1 LTQEDVK
8 SDRTQ
13 DPIVGISGRIE
24 LMTGKTG
31 FSVSLNSVI
40 CIRYNF
46 SKSGESI
53 MQITAIKRGQTLE
66 FSELLDIP
74 EGQAVR
80 IEIIDTPINQ
90 DKGKFGEN
98 LEEFRLRYN
107 IAELDIDI
115 DAIFGDVRD
124 KSPGREV
131 NL

>member
-1 LTQEDVK
+1 M
-8 SDRTQ
+8 
-13 DPIVGISGRIE
+13 E
-24 LMTGKTG
+24 LMMGKIG
-31 FSVSLNSVI
+31 FPGSLNSVI

-80 IEIIDTPINQ
+80 IEIIDTPINP
-90 DKGKFGEN
+90 DKGKFGDN

-107 IAELDIDI
+107 IAELDIDV

>member
-1 LTQEDVK
+1 
-8 SDRTQ
+8 
-13 DPIVGISGRIE
+13 
-24 LMTGKTG
+24 
-31 FSVSLNSVI
+31 
-40 CIRYNF
+40 
-46 SKSGESI
+46 

-66 FSELLDIP
+66 FSERLDIP

-90 DKGKFGEN
+90 DKSKFGGN

-107 IAELDIDI
+107 IAELDIDV

>member
-1 LTQEDVK
+1 
-8 SDRTQ
+8 
-13 DPIVGISGRIE
+13 
-24 LMTGKTG
+24 
-31 FSVSLNSVI
+31 
-40 CIRYNF
+40 
-46 SKSGESI
+46 

-80 IEIIDTPINQ
+80 IEIIDIPINQ
-90 DKGKFGEN
+90 DKGKFGGN

-107 IAELDIDI
+107 IAELDIDV